1 VKRIALYFG
10 RAYPAASA
18 IVLGCLV
25 LAAMMEGIGLS
36 TLVPLLTLATNP
48 GSADPSSLSGGFEL
62 RVRGLFESAGIEPT
76 LGVLLAV
83 IVGAFWIKGALLLLS
98 KRQVGNTVARV
109 ATDLR
114 LRLLGALLAT
124 RWSTIVRQ
132 PAGAAANAM
141 ATEATRASYAYEY
154 LALIVTYAI
163 ETLAYVA
170 VSLAIS
176 WQATLAAGVAAFVT
190 LALLSGLVGIA
201 GRAGRRQTE
210 VLKSL
215 LGRLTDALQAVKLLK
230 ATGREE
236 AVRHLLDEDTRRLN
250 KQLRRRVLAKESM
263 RALQEPILVTLIG
276 AGLFVAVQGFGM
288 PTASVLVL
296 VFAFARILMKV
307 NSIQSKYQ
315 SLVAESSALW
325 SLVSMIEEADA
336 ERERDGGDPPPP
348 LETELAL
355 DDVSI
360 RFDGAPVLEGVSLAF
375 AAGAIHAIVGPSGA
389 GKTTIVDLITGLVE
403 PDSGHVRVDGVDLAG
418 LDLRGWRRQIGYVP
432 QEMLLL
438 HDSVRANVTL
448 GDPDVSDAQIEQAL
462 RDAGAWEF
470 VAAMPE
476 GIDSSVGERGA
487 LLSGGQRQRIAIAR
501 SLIRSPRLLILAEAT
516 AALDEANERA
526 VWDTVAT
533 LRGRTT
539 VIAISHQPAL
549 TGIADHVYRIAGGR
563 VVESIAREV
572 A

>member
-1 VKRIALYFG
+1 VKRLALYFG

-18 IVLGCLV
+18 ILLGCLV
-25 LAAMMEGIGLS
+25 LAALMEGIGLS
-36 TLVPLLTLATNP
+36 TLVPLLTLATSP
-48 GSADPSSLSGGFEL
+48 GSADPGTLSGGFEA
-62 RVRGLFESAGIEPT
+62 RVRGLFEGAGIEPT
-76 LGVLLAV
+76 LGVLLVV
-83 IVGAFWIKGALLLLS
+83 IVGAFWTKGALLLLA
-98 KRQVGNTVARV
+98 KRQVGYTVARV

-114 LRLLGALLAT
+114 LKLLGALLAT
-124 RWSTIVRQ
+124 RWSTTVRQ

-163 ETLAYVA
+163 ETLAYVV
-170 VSLAIS
+170 VSVAIS

-190 LALLSGLVGIA
+190 LALLSGLVRIA
-201 GRAGRRQTE
+201 GRAGRKQTE
-210 VLKSL
+210 LLKSL

-250 KQLRRRVLAKESM
+250 KQLKRRVLAKESM
-263 RALQEPILVTLIG
+263 RALQEPILVTLIC

-315 SLVAESSALW
+315 SLVAEASALW
-325 SLVSMIEEADA
+325 SLDAMIEAAEA
-336 ERERDGGDPPPP
+336 ERERDGGAAPPR
-348 LETELAL
+348 LETGIELEH
-355 DDVSI
+355 VSI
-360 RFDGAPVLEGVSLAF
+360 RFDGAPVLEDVSLQF
-375 AAGAIHAIVGPSGA
+375 TAGAIHAIVGPSGA
-389 GKTTIVDLITGLVE
+389 GKTTIVDLLTGLVA
-403 PDSGHVRVDGVDLAG
+403 PDTGHVRVDGVELAG
-418 LDLRGWRRQIGYVP
+418 LDLRAWRRQIGYVP
-432 QEMLLL
+432 QETLLL

-448 GDPDVSDAQIEQAL
+448 GDPDVSEAQLEQAL

-470 VAAMPE
+470 VAAMPD
-476 GIDSSVGERGA
+476 GIESSVGERGA

-501 SLIRSPRLLILAEAT
+501 SLIHAPRLLILDEAT

-526 VWDTVAT
+526 VWETVAT

-549 TGIADHVYRIAGGR
+549 ATIADRVYRIAGGR
-563 VVESIAREV
+563 VVESVAREV